1 MRNIANIIIIKI
13 KNIAQRLK
21 IKSPF
26 QFFAVMM
33 VFSVTGSLSLILSR
47 PILIFFGLDP
57 EITNIYFFWFLRII
71 ILFFVYQFL
80 LIVVAF
86 LFGQFTYFWEIEKK
100 MLRRFGIKL

>member
-1 MRNIANIIIIKI
+1 MSNIANIIIIRI

-47 PILIFFGLDP
+47 PLLIFFGLDP

-71 ILFFVYQFL
+71 ILFFRLSGFTHSQLHFFL
-80 LIVVAF
+80 GNSLIS
-86 LFGQFTYFWEIEKK
+86 GK
-100 MLRRFGIKL
+100 